1 MHPAP
6 IDLLRMAYA
15 DLAERPSTRLTADQR
30 RSLIFFNFEMALI
43 ENRDTAAS
51 VPARVIQWTSTLH
64 QLQAFVASNGRWP
77 RENNRAEGSTI
88 SPIERRLATWVRTQR
103 SAADLGRRCDYQL
116 RRLSCVDGYH
126 ARPLDD
132 RWNDQY
138 VEYQRFTL
146 TNNRAPLLSST
157 DRAEKKLAAWA
168 AKQRLRHRRG
178 RLPVDRVST
187 LETMY
192 IWGWGSATTR

>member
-43 ENRDTAAS
+43 ENRDTTAS
-51 VPARVIQWTSTLH
+51 VPARVIQWTSALH
-64 QLQAFVASNGRWP
+64 QLQAFVARNGRWP

-116 RRLSCVDGYH
+116 RRLSCVDDYH

-168 AKQRLRHRRG
+168 AKQRFAYRNHRLVRRRIDLLSG
-178 RLPVDRVST
+178 LPMWT
-187 LETMY
+187 
-192 IWGWGSATTR
+192 WGS

>member
-6 IDLLRMAYA
+6 IDLLLVAYA
-15 DLAERPSTRLTADQR
+15 DLAERPSTRLTAEQR

-43 ENRDTAAS
+43 ENRDTTAS

-64 QLQAFVASNGRWP
+64 QLEAFVAGNGRWP

-88 SPIERRLATWVRTQR
+88 SPIERCLATWVRTQR
-103 SAADLGRRCDYQL
+103 SASDLGRRCDYQL
-116 RRLSCVDGYH
+116 RRLACVDGYH

-138 VEYQRFTL
+138 VHYREFTL
-146 TNNRAPLLSST
+146 QHRRAPSLSSK
-157 DRAEKKLAAWA
+157 DGAEKRLAAWA
-168 AKQRLRHRRG
+168 AKQRFAHRSHRLASRRSALLS
-178 RLPVDRVST
+178 RLPMWT
-187 LETMY
+187 
-192 IWGWGSATTR
+192 WGR